1 MDARL
6 KASVLVNGYQPDGRS
21 AAVCVCAE
29 SRGLALREQY
39 SVNLAREIVH
49 VVVAEERTFYV
60 AHFLPALKLSAV
72 DICRAR
78 TLCEISVV
86 LVLENIPVLVEM
98 PVATNGFPHLP
109 GLRLSE
115 KLIFFNDRDVLKQQS
130 GQGSTLV
137 FFSQLRRV
145 SLVPV
150 YLILVNDIVI

>member
-1 MDARL
+1 M
-6 KASVLVNGYQPDGRS
+6 NGYQPDGRS
-21 AAVCVCAE
+21 AAVGVCAE

-39 SVNLAREIVH
+39 SVNFAREIVH
-49 VVVAEERTFYV
+49 VVVTEERALYV
-60 AHFLPALKLSAV
+60 AHLLPALKLSAV
-72 DICRAR
+72 DVRRAR

-86 LVLENIPVLVEM
+86 LVLETIPVLVEM
-98 PVATNGFPHLP
+98 PVAAHGFPHLP

-150 YLILVNDIVI
+150 YLILVNDIVV